1 MVHHVLA
8 IHAGPFRCR
17 AILETETALDLV
29 SKVPHIDLHR
39 ENDSEKAGLTVVP
52 HETKG
57 KLVLSRL
64 DPNREGTQQKVAVD
78 LTTFLDE
85 ALPGAAI
92 VSKGLTDLLL
102 GKGSRLE
109 TVFLFRRRCDGGP
122 RPSRAPPAPRVAP
135 DTPPPSGAL
144 PALKATG

>member
-39 ENDSEKAGLTVVP
+39 ENDSEEAGLTIVP
-52 HETKG
+52 HKTKG

-64 DPNREGTQQKVAVD
+64 DSNREGTHEKVAVD
-78 LTTFLDE
+78 STTLFDE

-92 VSKGLTDLLL
+92 VSKGLPDLLL
-102 GKGSRLE
+102 GKGSRL
-109 TVFLFRRRCDGGP
+109 VPLHVPVGP
-122 RPSRAPPAPRVAP
+122 LHVKRGQLLQWDRDREL
-135 DTPPPSGAL
+135 T
-144 PALKATG
+144 